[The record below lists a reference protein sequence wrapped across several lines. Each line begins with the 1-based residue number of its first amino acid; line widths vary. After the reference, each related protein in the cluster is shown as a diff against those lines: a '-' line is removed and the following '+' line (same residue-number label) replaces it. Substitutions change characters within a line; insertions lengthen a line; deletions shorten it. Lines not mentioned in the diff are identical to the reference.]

1 MSEDIKNKKSSYK
14 DFKKLDQAIKDM
26 HIHGISNIELNDQSE
41 INLTDFWDSES
52 FDEEIEQIL
61 ANFNEET
68 MDLTKLQTQIILLIK
83 RQLGNIKK
91 KNQHLKQNLAIDEK
105 VVAQNIAEI
114 SRYLIDHKIERVS
127 KNELEPDAYQAAGM
141 SAQSRQDLRK
151 IIKNFTVYQVY
162 KIMNPRR
169 IAGETRRDNF
179 IHNMLVGG
187 MNRAKHY
194 SGGTKQE
201 IARYSPNFIKYL
213 ENKSKTFAK
222 NKGMMI

>member
-1 MSEDIKNKKSSYK
+1 MSEDSKNKKSFNK
-14 DFKKLDQAIKDM
+14 DFKNLDQAIKDL
-26 HIHGISNIELNDQSE
+26 HIQDIFNFKLNDEQE
-41 INLTDFWDSES
+41 IHLTDILDSES

-83 RQLGNIKK
+83 RQIGNIKK
-91 KNQHLKQNLAIDEK
+91 KNQNLKKNLAIDEK
-105 VVAQNIAEI
+105 AVMQNIAEI
-114 SRYLIDHKIERVS
+114 SRYLIDHKIENIS
-127 KNELEPDAYQAAGM
+127 NNEIEPDAYQAAGITVR
-141 SAQSRQDLRK
+141 SRQDLKK
-151 IIKNFTVYQVY
+151 IIKNFAVYQVY

-169 IAGETRRDNF
+169 IAGESRRDNF

-201 IARYSPNFIKYL
+201 IAKYSPNFIKYL
-213 ENKSKTFAK
+213 ENKSKTLGK
-222 NKGMMI
+222 NKSRSI